1 MLLTI
6 AWSLACVAFG
16 AAFHASI
23 MRYIDRARR
32 AAKAASRELGD
43 G

>member
-1 MLLTI
+1 MLLFI
-6 AWSLACVAFG
+6 AWSLGCVAFG
-16 AAFHASI
+16 AIFHATI
-23 MRYIDRARR
+23 TTYLDRARR